1 MDFNNTPMCR
11 VHKTLIRSN
20 KCKLS
25 LGYPVQSFSVL
36 QGVTMDKRDYLRRN
50 LILKDHKNYY
60 FQQLGIMQEAQSPPS
75 ITSASPSSSV
85 LDGPF
90 VPLTNEQAQLV
101 DRTFNSVQPE
111 NKNKRKRLDA
121 DKVDE
126 TPCLTKFK
134 IDIYLRD
141 VLSLRPNQWLN
152 DNVINFYMELL
163 NQREEEIVSMHVKA
177 KKSYCYSSFFLNKL
191 LGHSEKRFSE
201 YFHGDVAKWVS
212 KMNKFECEKLIFP
225 LHIAHQNHW
234 VLIVADM
241 ENRQILWFD
250 PLNVLAHRNAFTN
263 TLKHFLQ
270 DEEAKH
276 ISNLFGGAEEEASK
290 KTSDTAAAPNNS
302 NNSTC
307 NTTRAW
313 HIVQPHIPKQHNGHD
328 CGVFVLA
335 HALCEIDKR
344 KISFTEEDLI
354 EFRKKIAYS
363 MLTGSLW

>member
-1 MDFNNTPMCR
+1 
-11 VHKTLIRSN
+11 
-20 KCKLS
+20 
-25 LGYPVQSFSVL
+25 
-36 QGVTMDKRDYLRRN
+36 MDKRDYLRRN

-75 ITSASPSSSV
+75 ITSDSPSSINNV

-101 DRTFNSVQPE
+101 DTTFNSVQPE
-111 NKNKRKRLDA
+111 NKNKRRRLDA

-126 TPCLTKFK
+126 PPFLTKFN
-134 IDIYLRD
+134 IDIYLSD
-141 VLSLRPNQWLN
+141 VLSLRANQWLN

-163 NQREEEIVSMHVKA
+163 NQREGKIVSMQVKA

-191 LGHSEKRFSE
+191 LGNSEKRFSE
-201 YFHGDVAKWVS
+201 YFYGDVAKWVS
-212 KMNKFECEKLIFP
+212 KVNYQFECEKLIFP
-225 LHIAHQNHW
+225 LHIADQQHW

-250 PLNVLAHRNAFTN
+250 PLNQSGHYNVFTN

-270 DEEAKH
+270 DEEAKL
-276 ISNLFGGAEEEASK
+276 ISNLVGAEEEASK

-302 NNSTC
+302 NNSSC

-313 HIVQPHIPKQHNGHD
+313 HIVQPHIPKQKNGHD

-354 EFRKKIAYS
+354 EFRKKIACS